1 MGELVE
7 GIGTG
12 VGSTQSSQRVHSRG
26 LRRYSETGSSQT
38 RAALPERACSKPRG
52 RPIPSLRIACMSLAH
67 RTLIM
72 RNLKGL
78 AGIVGISVVHWHMGD
93 DGCTFDAGPDVIPDG
108 INGGT

>member
-1 MGELVE
+1 
-7 GIGTG
+7 
-12 VGSTQSSQRVHSRG
+12 
-26 LRRYSETGSSQT
+26 
-38 RAALPERACSKPRG
+38 
-52 RPIPSLRIACMSLAH
+52 MSLAH